1 MPEHTPGCAATHG
14 ANTTNSGPKSS
25 YSSHQRFDGTCQHS
39 RRHIRKRDPRDGPV
53 SSSLLSAAQEIQQL
67 PKYEQAAAMARL
79 AKMGGHSV
87 DDLKAALYETEQD
100 IELAREVRRIEDLPP
115 HEQYQALRDL
125 AVDAGM
131 SVAELQGLHN
141 NLSEG
146 GYLDSGNSMSPDAI
160 AAFDEINKITDP
172 VKRRE
177 RLALFKEAYHLS
189 DEAIL
194 NHAKI
199 KHDEQKAKLE
209 SAYEDDKSARDLK
222 KNLALDPM
230 GALGDYEN
238 DPARMQRM
246 LQILGDGDAAKG
258 AAELRRILKL
268 HSNTIGLA
276 RTGWG
281 ASMGGEDVYSHARLE
296 SIINLGESVWLT
308 PLRYY
313 RIFPTHNAWPMNS
326 CFKCRR
332 LPNPALLE
340 N

>member
-1 MPEHTPGCAATHG
+1 MAH
-14 ANTTNSGPKSS
+14 ANILD
-25 YSSHQRFDGTCQHS
+25 Y
-39 RRHIRKRDPRDGPV
+39 IRKRTLGDGPV

-79 AKMGGHSV
+79 AKMGGHSA

-115 HEQYQALRDL
+115 HEQYRWDL

-258 AAELRRILKL
+258 AAELRRIL
-268 HSNTIGLA
+268 SYTPI
-276 RTGWG
+276 
-281 ASMGGEDVYSHARLE
+281 RLD
-296 SIINLGESVWLT
+296 S
-308 PLRYY
+308 
-313 RIFPTHNAWPMNS
+313 
-326 CFKCRR
+326 
-332 LPNPALLE
+332 PALDGAHPWVAKMCIATHV
-340 N
+340 